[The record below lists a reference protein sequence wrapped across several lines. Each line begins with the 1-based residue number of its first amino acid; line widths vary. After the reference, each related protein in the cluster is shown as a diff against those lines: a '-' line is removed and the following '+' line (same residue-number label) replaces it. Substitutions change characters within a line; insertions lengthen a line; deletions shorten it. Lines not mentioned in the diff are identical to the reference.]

1 MFVLTR
7 RIFPIVNVAY
17 TVPLTGM
24 RLKRYFECSIFEN
37 LKKETRISVP
47 TTN

>member
-7 RIFPIVNVAY
+7 RILPIVILAY
-17 TVPLTGM
+17 IVLLTGM
-24 RLKRYFECSIFEN
+24 RLKRYFECSVFEN
-37 LKKETRISVP
+37 LIKETKIFEP